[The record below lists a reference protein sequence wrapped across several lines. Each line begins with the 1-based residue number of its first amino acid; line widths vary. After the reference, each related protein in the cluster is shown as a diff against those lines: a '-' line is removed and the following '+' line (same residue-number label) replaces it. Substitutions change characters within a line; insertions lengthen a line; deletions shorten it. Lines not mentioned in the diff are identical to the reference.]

1 MPDDSK
7 NKLAGMIA
15 LKQKDV
21 VKTPPKPAAAAP
33 PKPKEPP
40 KPKAMDKLMAA
51 RGQVQV
57 TKVAKKPDPPAKPAP
72 KAPPVAAKKMEA
84 ALAGV
89 KVVSGKA
96 AGTKSAASAPQA
108 AVKAATQK
116 PKKTPAPR
124 KPSGPGAFTRMVETL
139 KVHIREE
146 IQEIKKELAAQHL
159 FKPFKDGLNSMKKGV
174 SYLKERISEDK
185 SAAGEALKSAYQDV
199 REARK
204 LQVFDRS
211 DPNAD
216 IASVAEERQKF
227 GAAFEQLGSIRQRQ
241 APHPAAASPQDES
254 PSEGGATDMGWPV
267 ARAEPGDQQRVE
279 AVPRPSGFSPEM
291 NAGTSEGGDIAPV
304 AEERRQAQAFGAA
317 LEQLGSIRQ
326 REAAAHRTG
335 HQDQQQEDAGGG
347 SGAGDRPEGGVG
359 GEGAA
364 ASVGQRPESASSFSG
379 SLSEMEPAL
388 PSRETASPST
398 EAVSSKSGPG
408 VEEDIA
414 PVAEERRQAQAF
426 GAALEQLGSIRQRE
440 AAAHRTGHQ
449 DQQQEDAGGGS
460 GAGDR
465 PEGGVGG
472 EGAAASVGQRPESA
486 SSFSGSLSEM
496 EPALPSRET
505 ASPSTE
511 AVSSKSGPGVEEDI
525 APVAEERR
533 QAQAFGAALEQLGA
547 IRQREAAS
555 HRTRPQDQQQEASAD
570 ASARPSAEVAAAS
583 GGASPAS
590 GASPEGQPLRAESSP
605 KSGPEM
611 DRGVAPV
618 AEERRGPAQQAS
630 GPPPEARLERAAL
643 PRPGP
648 EAVGDIAPVAEE
660 RRQAAQMG
668 AALEQLGAIRQRE
681 AAARRAK
688 VPGQQQAAETPAEG
702 SARPPAEATAASQGT
717 SPQATEPLPAVAQ
730 PARVEEGLERAATPS
745 PGPEPGVEEAPS
757 VPSEAPP
764 ALTPV
769 QEMRDASEGPS
780 LLQRLMGSQKTAKKK
795 GGVQRKASK
804 TEHQIRA
811 IKALQALFRH
821 PLWRRVILD
830 PAEKP
835 SQVYIPRKTFEANFA
850 EAEFRNAMRAAS
862 RLAMGFWADIKELTF
877 DERTIEEV
885 LTFEFPKVRG
895 QEDPDEKQ
903 IAEKCDKETAQRIE
917 RFVESDEVRLLLRN
931 SGTRL
936 GTFVPSMEIIARIY
950 LSLKKGSDMNP
961 AARLDIQKDV
971 MFKYQKAKYPEKL
984 ARRARNVA
992 LRYFFEYLIDYGLEL
1007 YRERKAALM
1016 EMKMPDGDREGRFE
1030 ALREVCCNLAAE
1042 RASKAVLSAQ
1052 IILELR
1058 EQIRGAINDYEM
1070 GVEPGAGG
1078 KAALTAE
1085 EEEEEEAPEQSAN
1098 PPEEQPKEPSEPVSQ
1113 T

>member
-1 MPDDSK
+1 
-7 NKLAGMIA
+7 MIA

-291 NAGTSEGGDIAPV
+291 NAGTSEGG
-304 AEERRQAQAFGAA
+304 
-317 LEQLGSIRQ
+317 
-326 REAAAHRTG
+326 
-335 HQDQQQEDAGGG
+335 
-347 SGAGDRPEGGVG
+347 
-359 GEGAA
+359 
-364 ASVGQRPESASSFSG
+364 
-379 SLSEMEPAL
+379 
-388 PSRETASPST
+388 
-398 EAVSSKSGPG
+398 
-408 VEEDIA
+408 DIA

>member
-254 PSEGGATDMGWPV
+254 PSEGGSTDMGWPV

-291 NAGTSEGGDIAPV
+291 NAGTSEGG
-304 AEERRQAQAFGAA
+304 
-317 LEQLGSIRQ
+317 
-326 REAAAHRTG
+326 
-335 HQDQQQEDAGGG
+335 
-347 SGAGDRPEGGVG
+347 
-359 GEGAA
+359 
-364 ASVGQRPESASSFSG
+364 
-379 SLSEMEPAL
+379 
-388 PSRETASPST
+388 
-398 EAVSSKSGPG
+398 
-408 VEEDIA
+408 
-414 PVAEERRQAQAF
+414 
-426 GAALEQLGSIRQRE
+426 
-440 AAAHRTGHQ
+440 
-449 DQQQEDAGGGS
+449 
-460 GAGDR
+460 
-465 PEGGVGG
+465 
-472 EGAAASVGQRPESA
+472 
-486 SSFSGSLSEM
+486 
-496 EPALPSRET
+496 
-505 ASPSTE
+505 
-511 AVSSKSGPGVEEDI
+511 DI